1 MGHVPVNAAG
11 ARRFDYLPRS
21 MTRAHVPH
29 FPLPPSAVLMI
40 AGAVACFS
48 VLDGIIKTL
57 AVRHPVPLLVWAR
70 WGFQVLAMLIWLAPS
85 MGKRMLHT
93 RQLRMQLLR
102 GCLLVGSSLFFMT
115 ALAHLPLADATAL
128 NYTTPTI
135 VIVLAIVFLN
145 ERLTVSRMAFVLAG
159 LTGMLMIVQP
169 GAELFKGTSLFALG
183 SAACYAVYQITTRML
198 AGEDPRVSLFYPAL
212 VGTLLM
218 TFVWPWFGS
227 RIDVTWPDVALLAT
241 IGVLGTIGHFLFIL
255 AFQRAPASALTPFTY
270 IQVVFATVIGWL
282 VYDDFPDA
290 LTLAGMALIAGSGL
304 LLTWHERRR
313 ALIAA
318 PEPTA
323 VD

>member
-1 MGHVPVNAAG
+1 MP
-11 ARRFDYLPRS
+11 
-21 MTRAHVPH
+21 RAHVH
-29 FPLPPSAVLMI
+29 IPLTAVFMI
-40 AGAVACFS
+40 VGAVACFS
-48 VLDGIIKTL
+48 VLDGIIKSL

-70 WGFQVLAMLIWLAPS
+70 WGFQVVAMLIWLAPS
-85 MGKRMLHT
+85 MGPRMLHT

-102 GCLLVGSSLFFMT
+102 GGLLVGSSLCFMT
-115 ALAHLPLADATAL
+115 ALAHMPLADATAL

-135 VIVLAIVFLN
+135 VIILAMVFLN
-145 ERLTVSRMAFVLAG
+145 ERLTLPRMAFVIAGLAG
-159 LTGMLMIVQP
+159 MTMIVQP
-169 GAELFKGTSLFALG
+169 GAEIFRGTSLFALG
-183 SAACYAVYQITTRML
+183 SALCYAIYQITTRML

-227 RIDVTWPDVALLAT
+227 RIDLTWVDVVLLAG
-241 IGVLGTIGHFLFIL
+241 IGVIGTIGHFLFIL

-270 IQVVFATVIGWL
+270 IQVVFATLIGWL
-282 VYDDFPDA
+282 AYNDFPDA

-313 ALIAA
+313 ALIVA

>member
-1 MGHVPVNAAG
+1 
-11 ARRFDYLPRS
+11 
-21 MTRAHVPH
+21 
-29 FPLPPSAVLMI
+29 MI

-70 WGFQVLAMLIWLAPS
+70 WGFQVLAMLLWLAPK
-85 MGKRMLHT
+85 MGVGMLRT
-93 RQLRMQLLR
+93 RHLRMQLLR

-115 ALAHLPLADATAL
+115 ALSHLPLADATAL

-145 ERLTVSRMAFVLAG
+145 ERLTLPRMAFVVAG
-159 LTGMLMIVQP
+159 LAGMLMIVQP
-169 GAELFKGTSLFALG
+169 GAALFQGYSLFALG

-218 TFVWPWFGS
+218 TLVWPWFGS
-227 RIDVTWPDVALLAT
+227 RIDVSWTDVALLAG

-270 IQVVFATVIGWL
+270 IQVVFATLIGWF
-282 VYDDFPDA
+282 VYGDFPGA

-313 ALIAA
+313 ALINA
-318 PEPTA
+318 PEPTV

>member
-1 MGHVPVNAAG
+1 
-11 ARRFDYLPRS
+11 
-21 MTRAHVPH
+21 
-29 FPLPPSAVLMI
+29 MI
-40 AGAVACFS
+40 VGAVACFS
-48 VLDGIIKTL
+48 VLDGIIKSL

-70 WGFQVLAMLIWLAPS
+70 WGFQVVAMLIWLAPS
-85 MGKRMLHT
+85 MGPRMLHT

-102 GCLLVGSSLFFMT
+102 GGLLVGSSLCFMT
-115 ALAHLPLADATAL
+115 ALAHMPLADATAL

-135 VIVLAIVFLN
+135 VIILAMVFLN
-145 ERLTVSRMAFVLAG
+145 ERLTLPRMAFVIAGLAG
-159 LTGMLMIVQP
+159 MTMIVQP
-169 GAELFKGTSLFALG
+169 GAEIFRGTSLFALG
-183 SAACYAVYQITTRML
+183 SALCYAIYQITTRML

-227 RIDVTWPDVALLAT
+227 RIDLTWVDVVLLAG
-241 IGVLGTIGHFLFIL
+241 IGVIGTIGHFLFIL

-270 IQVVFATVIGWL
+270 IQVVFATLIGWL
-282 VYDDFPDA
+282 AYNDFPDA

-313 ALIAA
+313 ALIVA

>member
-1 MGHVPVNAAG
+1 
-11 ARRFDYLPRS
+11 
-21 MTRAHVPH
+21 MTRAHVH
-29 FPLPPSAVLMI
+29 IPPSAVFMI
-40 AGAVACFS
+40 AGAVACFA
-48 VLDGIIKTL
+48 VLDGTIKSL
-57 AVRHPVPLLVWAR
+57 ATRHPVPLLVWAR
-70 WGFQVLAMLIWLAPS
+70 WGFQVLAM
-85 MGKRMLHT
+85 
-93 RQLRMQLLR
+93 
-102 GCLLVGSSLFFMT
+102 
-115 ALAHLPLADATAL
+115 
-128 NYTTPTI
+128 
-135 VIVLAIVFLN
+135 VFLN
-145 ERLTVSRMAFVLAG
+145 ERMTLPRMAFVLAG
-159 LTGMLMIVQP
+159 LSGMLMIVQP
-169 GAELFKGTSLFALG
+169 GAELFKGASLLALG
-183 SAACYAVYQITTRML
+183 SAGCYAVYQITTRML

-227 RIDVTWPDVALLAT
+227 RIDVTWTDVALLAG

-270 IQVVFATVIGWL
+270 IQVVFATLIGWL

>member
-1 MGHVPVNAAG
+1 
-11 ARRFDYLPRS
+11 
-21 MTRAHVPH
+21 
-29 FPLPPSAVLMI
+29 
-40 AGAVACFS
+40 
-48 VLDGIIKTL
+48 
-57 AVRHPVPLLVWAR
+57 VPLLVWAR
-70 WGFQVLAMLIWLAPS
+70 WSFQVLAMLVWLAPK
-85 MGKRMLHT
+85 MGVGMVRT
-93 RQLRMQLLR
+93 RHLRMQLLR
-102 GCLLVGSSLFFMT
+102 GILLVGSSLFFMT
-115 ALAHLPLADATAL
+115 ALSHLPLADATAL

-135 VIVLAIVFLN
+135 VIVLAILFLN
-145 ERLTVSRMAFVLAG
+145 ERLTPARLAFVVAG
-159 LTGMLMIVQP
+159 LAGMLMIVQP
-169 GAELFKGTSLFALG
+169 GAEIFKGTSLFALG
-183 SAACYAVYQITTRML
+183 SALCYALYQITTRMV
-198 AGEDPRVSLFYPAL
+198 ADEDPRVSLFYPAL

-227 RIDVTWPDVALLAT
+227 RIDVAWTDVGWLAG
-241 IGVLGTIGHFLFIL
+241 IGVLGTIGHFLLIL

-270 IQVVFATVIGWL
+270 IQVVFATLIGWL